1 MIPAPD
7 RVSLVSIRCSV
18 RLLLAGS
25 VTSLTDRNDFALFA
39 RVLIDLATLIK
50 AIGCRQR

>member
-25 VTSLTDRNDFALFA
+25 VTSLTDRNDLALFA